1 MNSCSVTISYSFD
14 FEVQLRIQVFGS
26 SHKEAPGLTFCETPK
41 QEFSGADTN
50 LQFSEGNFDIRCCKT
65 AQFNFIFLYF
75 IPFFFSGGIAT
86 CVVVVLRF
94 EK

>member
-1 MNSCSVTISYSFD
+1 MNSCCVTISYSFD

-65 AQFNFIFLYF
+65 AQSASPDIIFSAL
-75 IPFFFSGGIAT
+75 A
-86 CVVVVLRF
+86 
-94 EK
+94 EKSEETFVPKNLLLLI

>member
-65 AQFNFIFLYF
+65 AQSASPDIIFFRHLLKSRMKRSF
-75 IPFFFSGGIAT
+75 QQTSFS
-86 CVVVVLRF
+86 
-94 EK
+94 